1 MPEFR
6 RDPVIGRWVI
16 IDPARKFKKVTHSC
30 EEEYPADFSNCPFCP
45 GNESMTRHE
54 IVAYCNSPDRQ
65 ADSKDWTLRVIPNN
79 KPMLEIEG
87 ALKRRGEGMYD
98 KMDGVGAHEIIIET
112 PRHKESMAE
121 KSEEQYERVYSAF
134 ADRMRDLRNDARLE
148 YILAFK
154 NYGISAN
161 ALFEHPHS
169 QLIAMPIVPK
179 RVREEILG
187 AERYFKYKER
197 CVFCDIISQETSAQ
211 ERLVGENEDF
221 IALCPYASRYSFETW
236 IMPKNHLTDFDS
248 VSSKELKN
256 LSKISKSVFTK
267 LYNVLDDPS
276 CSSLIHTSPL
286 KEKNMPYYHWHIE
299 IIPKLMKT
307 AGFEWGTG
315 LYVNPVLPEE
325 AAKYLRESE

>member
-16 IDPARKFKKVTHSC
+16 IDQSRNFKKIMHS
-30 EEEYPADFSNCPFCP
+30 EEESYPKDISKCPFCP
-45 GNESMTRHE
+45 GNEEMTRPE
-54 IVAYCNSPDRQ
+54 ILAYSDHPHRHAN
-65 ADSKDWTLRVIPNN
+65 SKDWTLRVIPNN
-79 KPMLEIEG
+79 KPILEIEG
-87 ALKRRGEGMYD
+87 VLKRRAEGMYD
-98 KMDGVGAHEIIIET
+98 TMDAIGAHEIIVET
-112 PRHKESMAE
+112 PEHSQNMSE
-121 KSEEQYERVYSAF
+121 KSEKQYESVYTAIT
-134 ADRMRDLRNDARLE
+134 DRMKDLRRDNRLE

-154 NYGISAN
+154 NYGIAAN

-187 AERYFKYKER
+187 AERYFKYRER
-197 CVFCDIISQETSAQ
+197 CVFCDIIAQETSSESRIVQ
-211 ERLVGENEDF
+211 ENDDF
-221 IALCPYASRYSFETW
+221 IALCPYASRYPFEIW
-236 IMPKNHLTDFDS
+236 ILPKKHIADFDS
-248 VSSKELKN
+248 LSEKEIKS
-256 LSKISKSVFTK
+256 LSKMSRNVFVK
-267 LYNVLDDPS
+267 LYNVLDNPS

-286 KEKNMPYYHWHIE
+286 KENNMPHYHWHIE
-299 IIPKLMKT
+299 IIPKLTKT